1 MSKTTNKILLI
12 TPPYHSGVVE
22 SAGRWPNLGFIYIA
36 GEVEKA
42 GFEVEIYDAMSTF
55 DTYEQI
61 RERIKNSNA
70 RFVCSTAITATI
82 NDAIKV
88 LGIAKEEL
96 PGVTT
101 LLGGVHPTFCYEEI
115 LNDSDIVDY
124 CILGEGEITTPALLT
139 AITENSDISQV
150 QGIAYK
156 DKNKIC
162 KTKP

>member
-1 MSKTTNKILLI
+1 LSKTIHKILLI

-42 GFEVEIYDAMSTF
+42 GFEVELYDAMSIF
-55 DTYEQI
+55 DTYDQI
-61 RERIKNSNA
+61 RDRIKNSGA

-88 LGIAKEEL
+88 LEIAKEEL

-115 LNDSDIVDY
+115 LNGSTSVDY
-124 CILGEGEITTPALLT
+124 CVLGEGELTAPELLT
-139 AITENSDISQV
+139 AITGGKDVSKV

-156 DKNKIC
+156 QDGSALLY
-162 KTKP
+162 